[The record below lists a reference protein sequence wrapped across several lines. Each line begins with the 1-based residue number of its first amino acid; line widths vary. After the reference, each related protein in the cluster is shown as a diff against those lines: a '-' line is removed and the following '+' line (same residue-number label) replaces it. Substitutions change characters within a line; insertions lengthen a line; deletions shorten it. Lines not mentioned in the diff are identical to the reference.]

1 MEPEKHMTKD
11 MRRREEYMSRT
22 TSWNR
27 DGRVGEEAAKLPCS
41 RRPRHLRTGNS
52 KK

>member
-1 MEPEKHMTKD
+1 MESEEDVTKD
-11 MRRREEYMSRT
+11 TRRREEYMARA

-52 KK
+52 KE